1 MIHPTADVSPEA
13 RIGPGCR
20 IWNDAQVREGA
31 VLGAECVLGKGAYVD
46 RGVVVGN
53 RVKIQNYASLFRGVT
68 LEDAVYVGPHAVFA
82 NDRYPRAT
90 NPDGS
95 AKGGDDWPI
104 EPLLVREGAS
114 IGAGAVVLPGLTIG
128 RWAMVGAGAVVTA
141 DVPEHTLVVGNPA
154 RATGRVCMCGRRLE
168 REGEAWR
175 CSECGRVVKLQPA
188 GTPSS

>member
-31 VLGAECVLGKGAYVD
+31 VLGKGAYVD

-68 LEDAVYVGPHAVFA
+68 LEDAVYVGPNAVFA

-104 EPLLVREGAS
+104 AP
-114 IGAGAVVLPGLTIG
+114 
-128 RWAMVGAGAVVTA
+128 
-141 DVPEHTLVVGNPA
+141 
-154 RATGRVCMCGRRLE
+154 
-168 REGEAWR
+168 
-175 CSECGRVVKLQPA
+175 
-188 GTPSS
+188 